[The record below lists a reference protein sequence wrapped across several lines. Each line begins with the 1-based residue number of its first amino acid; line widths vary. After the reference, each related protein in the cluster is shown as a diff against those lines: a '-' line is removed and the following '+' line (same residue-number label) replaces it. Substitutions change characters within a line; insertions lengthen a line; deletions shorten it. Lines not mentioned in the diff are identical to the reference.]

1 MLIKIK
7 KIASYLPK
15 KTLSNAEIIA
25 LADSNQLLLNK
36 KVLSYI
42 GCETRYRAED
52 DENASDLATKAAEKI
67 LTDENKEEID
77 LLIFASASS
86 DFIEPA
92 TANPIQQ
99 KLGLRCPV
107 MDIKNACNSFVN
119 ALQVASSFIEIGV
132 YKNILIVTGE
142 KPSVSV
148 KYHIKNLKDL
158 KKYLAGF
165 TLSDGGSAAIITSSN
180 DESKIH
186 YQKFYSIGSEWKH
199 CSIRGGGTWYPRDP
213 EKSYFEGDTI
223 ALKNS
228 FDGEATE
235 FLKKAMKDCGC
246 DKSTIKIYTHQV
258 SEGTYDLLIDGFNIK
273 KEQIHRVFHLYGNM
287 AAASIPVSMV
297 DAIEKGIL
305 KRGDK
310 ILLIG
315 LAAGISASLQYITF

>member
-107 MDIKNACNSFVN
+107 M
-119 ALQVASSFIEIGV
+119 
-132 YKNILIVTGE
+132 E
-142 KPSVSV
+142 KA
-148 KYHIKNLKDL
+148 N
-158 KKYLAGF
+158 F
-165 TLSDGGSAAIITSSN
+165 
-180 DESKIH
+180 
-186 YQKFYSIGSEWKH
+186 
-199 CSIRGGGTWYPRDP
+199 
-213 EKSYFEGDTI
+213 
-223 ALKNS
+223 
-228 FDGEATE
+228 
-235 FLKKAMKDCGC
+235 
-246 DKSTIKIYTHQV
+246 
-258 SEGTYDLLIDGFNIK
+258 
-273 KEQIHRVFHLYGNM
+273 
-287 AAASIPVSMV
+287 
-297 DAIEKGIL
+297 
-305 KRGDK
+305 
-310 ILLIG
+310 
-315 LAAGISASLQYITF
+315 